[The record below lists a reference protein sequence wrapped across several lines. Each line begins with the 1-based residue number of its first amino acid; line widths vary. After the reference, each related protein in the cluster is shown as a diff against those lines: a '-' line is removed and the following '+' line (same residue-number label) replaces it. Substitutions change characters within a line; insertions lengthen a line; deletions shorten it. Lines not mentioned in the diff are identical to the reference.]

1 MIHDARQIG
10 ITLEQRRVKIDFKN
24 EKRYKEMIDEYFVK
38 PVKKEE
44 EEKEADDVYDSL
56 TRESNRKTP
65 EILQIEDEYNAL
77 LQNKLVLRRGRQ
89 GRLFTKYI

>member
-1 MIHDARQIG
+1 
-10 ITLEQRRVKIDFKN
+10 
-24 EKRYKEMIDEYFVK
+24 MIDENFVK
-38 PVKKEE
+38 EVRKEA
-44 EEKEADDVYDSL
+44 EEKESEDIYDSL
-56 TRESNRKTP
+56 TRESSKKTP